1 MHTMNTSLLCLL
13 FCSILVSK
21 LFNLLQHYKCDR
33 ITFLFMCKSKSMN
46 YFLLSGI
53 KSARVKLDVLLKD
66 LIKKTEE
73 R

>member
-1 MHTMNTSLLCLL
+1 MRTINTFLLRLL

-21 LFNLLQHYKCDR
+21 LFNLLQHYECDR
-33 ITFLFMCKSKSMN
+33 ITFLFICKSKSMN
-46 YFLLSGI
+46 FLLSGI